1 MISIDFQKQPCARLL
16 QQAAALR
23 APGVS
28 VKEGCGTLQND
39 HQATL
44 SRNSTLETLTNGAFR
59 LF

>member
-1 MISIDFQKQPCARLL
+1 MIFKNSLRACVAA
-16 QQAAALR
+16 AAALR

-28 VKEGCGTLQND
+28 VKEGCGCLQTD

-44 SRNSTLETLTNGAFR
+44 SRKSTLETLTNGAFH